1 MGVPVTLAPVVPAQV
16 RVRIPWTKAFHEA
29 AGAGRSVRQ
38 NKLGTEDDT
47 EAGMRVAPLP
57 CRCSP
62 SAPKEEEQ
70 SRSGGGEQV
79 QLGVRASRR
88 SK

>member
-62 SAPKEEEQ
+62 TAPKEEQ

-79 QLGVRASRR
+79 QLGVRAARR